1 MSNSSFQLSNFIP
14 VDGKLVMMGEAE
26 VAFSFSSAYSTQ
38 VLVELWS
45 DDDDG
50 ASFQDSQTTATDGS
64 NEPVLTFVNFPS
76 SVNLHYRIT
85 VTGEAGSENTV
96 YVSIDW

>member
-1 MSNSSFQLSNFIP
+1 MSNSSFQMSNFIP
-14 VDGKLVMMGEAE
+14 IDGKLVMMGEAE
-26 VAFSFSSAYSTQ
+26 VTFSFSSAYSTQ
-38 VLVELWS
+38 ILVELWS
-45 DDDDG
+45 DDDG
-50 ASFQDSQTTATDGS
+50 AAFQDSQTTATDGL
-64 NEPVLTFVNFPS
+64 NEPALTFVNFPL